1 MKSYP
6 LNSIEKNM
14 LAWDREGL
22 AFNSNLVADF
32 SHPLDESLL
41 RNASMTLFLQIPLL
55 QTIIH
60 NNERYVQDQIIS
72 PDGQIEIQTITEAV
86 ETEFI
91 NRHFD
96 LTKDPPL
103 RILYGK
109 LAKEKDTW
117 RLIMTVHHTS
127 FDGVAQTYLFREL
140 MLAYQG
146 LPLTKWT
153 TEIMPFRFRDL
164 FKKKFSL
171 LKRYSLYYQFAKSL
185 GKKKPQSATLISYP
199 EHTSRIVKH
208 EYFDLGTKGNEIINT
223 LSKSHK
229 LSFYEMVFMA
239 VLKTLDK
246 NIKTNDGK
254 PLVLAIPINF
264 RTFLKVDHFFQN
276 VVGLLMIRFTRDE
289 VKEENLP
296 KLLKERI
303 KEGSVPEL
311 TLKPSFLA
319 AISSRLLGINT
330 LRKIMLKNDLNPKAI
345 YSSVLISALRFST
358 SVMVMPEHLTPK
370 RLLGHGSLFKSPG
383 LGVIVTG
390 TKDNQVIVIEY
401 LEDLF
406 SPDTIAEFK
415 KDLLTELG
423 LRSIDQS

>member
-1 MKSYP
+1 
-6 LNSIEKNM
+6 
-14 LAWDREGL
+14 
-22 AFNSNLVADF
+22 
-32 SHPLDESLL
+32 
-41 RNASMTLFLQIPLL
+41 
-55 QTIIH
+55 
-60 NNERYVQDQIIS
+60 
-72 PDGQIEIQTITEAV
+72 
-86 ETEFI
+86 
-91 NRHFD
+91 
-96 LTKDPPL
+96 
-103 RILYGK
+103 
-109 LAKEKDTW
+109 
-117 RLIMTVHHTS
+117 
-127 FDGVAQTYLFREL
+127 
-140 MLAYQG
+140 
-146 LPLTKWT
+146 
-153 TEIMPFRFRDL
+153 
-164 FKKKFSL
+164 
-171 LKRYSLYYQFAKSL
+171 
-185 GKKKPQSATLISYP
+185 
-199 EHTSRIVKH
+199 
-208 EYFDLGTKGNEIINT
+208 
-223 LSKSHK
+223 
-229 LSFYEMVFMA
+229 
-239 VLKTLDK
+239 
-246 NIKTNDGK
+246 
-254 PLVLAIPINF
+254 
-264 RTFLKVDHFFQN
+264 
-276 VVGLLMIRFTRDE
+276 MIRFTRDE